1 MTSSTQNETQTAPT
15 VAYISIGSN
24 IEPEAH
30 LRQAVALLRER
41 CEVLARCELLAL
53 SSVYQSPAYGFTD
66 QPDFLDIVAKVRTTL
81 TPEQFKADVLDDI
94 ERRCGRDRDS
104 QVNKHGPL
112 TLDMDILLWGDGA
125 AFEFGAKPWR
135 VPNKGITK
143 FAAVAIPLAELAPEY
158 VHPLDGITIREIAA
172 RFPAEER
179 ESVRR
184 VASAEGY
191 L

>member
-1 MTSSTQNETQTAPT
+1 MTSSAQSETQTAPT
-15 VAYISIGSN
+15 IAYISIGSN

-41 CEVLARCELLAL
+41 GELLAV
-53 SSVYQSPAYGFTD
+53 SSVYQSPAYGFAD

-94 ERRCGRDRDS
+94 ERRCGRDRAS

-112 TLDMDILLWGDGA
+112 TLDMDILLWGDAG
-125 AFEFGAKPWR
+125 AFEFGSKPWR

-158 VHPLDGITIREIAA
+158 MHPVEGITIQEIAA

-179 ESVRR
+179 ASVRR
-184 VASAEGY
+184 VASGEEY